1 LSDLLGVFPISA
13 NDRARVAELVRA
25 TGVFR
30 DEELDVAVELFD
42 DAIGARASAEP
53 GEADYTFLG
62 AYTRGQE
69 LAGFACYGP
78 TPDTDRTFDLYWLVV
93 DPRLAGQGVG
103 TLLLAEVEKR
113 LAEKNARMVV
123 AETSSRDDYDA
134 ARWFYAKR
142 GYTEAG
148 RVCDFYAWSD
158 DRVFY
163 TKRLTPARAGTV
175 SSTAALEG
183 VTTL

>member
-1 LSDLLGVFPISA
+1 MSDILGVLPISA
-13 NDRARVAELVRA
+13 NDRARVADLARA

-30 DEELDVAVELFD
+30 DEELDVALELFD
-42 DAIGARASAEP
+42 DAIAARASAEP
-53 GEADYTFLG
+53 EDADYTFLG
-62 AYTRGQE
+62 AYTRGGE

-103 TLLLAEVEKR
+103 TLLLMEVEKH
-113 LAEKNARMVV
+113 LEETNARMVV

-134 ARWFYAKR
+134 ARGFYAKR

-148 RVCDFYAWSD
+148 RVCDFYAGSD

-163 TKRLTPARAGTV
+163 TKRLSPARAGTI
-175 SSTAALEG
+175 SSTAAVEG